1 MDPALIAKLLIR
13 GGVAAVFMAARK
25 WESIHVAVL
34 AIRASG
40 QARRD
45 EVSGDIVE
53 GSPHQRRK
61 VLIDWQS
68 NQ

>member
-45 EVSGDIVE
+45 EVSGDIYRRRVATPAKE
-53 GSPHQRRK
+53 GPH
-61 VLIDWQS
+61 
-68 NQ
+68 